1 MKTVLVARGAAIT
14 PRRAKLIEVLLASD
28 GHPTVAEIHEE
39 VRDEEPGGEGRRDH
53 APARQADRARFGRPS
68 DRRRDTE
75 EVRGAFPSTSLA
87 TIYNTIE
94 LLKATGQVLELQF
107 SGAANRYDGRRPHP
121 HPHLM
126 CFRCGTIED
135 IDMGGLD
142 EETEAVSTSTG
153 YKIVSRRTDYYGIC
167 PLCQAAEA

>member
-1 MKTVLVARGAAIT
+1 LTSPITALLTDEIESRLLEMKTVLAERGAAIT

-39 VRDEEPGGEGRRDH
+39 VRE
-53 APARQADRARFGRPS
+53 
-68 DRRRDTE
+68 
-75 EVRGAFPSTSLA
+75 AFPSTSLA

-107 SGAANRYDGRRPHP
+107 SGASNRYDGRRPQP

-126 CFRCGTIED
+126 CFRCGIIED

-153 YKIVSRRTDYYGIC
+153 YRIVSRRTDYYGVC
-167 PLCQAAEA
+167 PLCQAEEA